1 MIRYLATAA
10 LVAAS
15 LLGGASPALALTS
28 DTVHRG
34 VTGCFSWSWKDGGA
48 LTTTVYYRNRCDTA
62 HTLRVRWSSAASGNE
77 DIKVGAGE
85 KGSTWSFV
93 SLKPL
98 GFADLGRA

>member
-10 LVAAS
+10 LAAAP
-15 LLGGASPALALTS
+15 LLVNASPAFTP

-62 HTLRVRWSSAASGNE
+62 HTLRIRWSSAASGNE
-77 DIKVGAGE
+77 DIKVKAGA